1 MAAIQDHDYLRLC
14 AEIASCLS
22 ISQASARRR
31 VELAAARDGVRDLE
45 ARKAMARQLLAEAQN
60 ARDTPE
66 EADGSGL
73 DALLVASPEDE
84 HFMLED

>member
-14 AEIASCLS
+14 AELASCLS

-31 VELAAARDGVRDLE
+31 VEQAAARNGVRDLE
-45 ARKAMARQLLAEAQN
+45 ARKAMANQLLTAAKEARQSPS
-60 ARDTPE
+60 A
-66 EADGSGL
+66 ADGVDL
-73 DALLVASPEDE
+73 DALLAASPEDQ

>member
-14 AEIASCLS
+14 AELASCLS

-45 ARKAMARQLLAEAQN
+45 ARKAMARQLLAEARH
-60 ARDTPE
+60 APS
-66 EADGSGL
+66 EADPSGL
-73 DALLVASPEDE
+73 DALLVASPGDE

>member
-14 AEIASCLS
+14 AELASCLG

-31 VELAAARDGVRDLE
+31 VDHAAAREGVRDLE
-45 ARKAMARQLLAEAQN
+45 ARKQIAVQLLEEARQ
-60 ARDTPE
+60 ARESPDP
-66 EADGSGL
+66 DGPPGL
-73 DALLVASPEDE
+73 DDLLVASPEDE